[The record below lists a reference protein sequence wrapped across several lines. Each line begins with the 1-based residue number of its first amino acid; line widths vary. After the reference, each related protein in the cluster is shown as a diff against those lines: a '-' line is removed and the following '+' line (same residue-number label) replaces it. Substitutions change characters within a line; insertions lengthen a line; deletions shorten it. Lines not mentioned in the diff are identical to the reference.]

1 MKKKV
6 TLVFLCVVML
16 VGLVGCR
23 EANEF
28 DETTLTVVNDTDYT
42 IDMIQ
47 IQGYIGYSARVSL
60 VFDALPDGMEL
71 GPGEKLLFALPPVQA
86 ENSSISIY
94 AKYQEGET
102 YSSSIDFVYDEGA
115 EVTLTLNPAATAEES
130 PYFTIEGGT
139 FVK

>member
-6 TLVFLCVVML
+6 VLAFLCIFLL
-16 VGLVGCR
+16 VGLISCR

-28 DETTLTVVNDTDYT
+28 EETTLTVINETEYT
-42 IDMIQ
+42 IDLIE
-47 IQGYIGYSARVSL
+47 IHTYVGYSRVGSTYN
-60 VFDALPDGMEL
+60 ALPEGVTLDAG
-71 GPGEKLLFALPPVQA
+71 GTLLFALPPVQA
-86 ENSSISIY
+86 DNSALWLY
-94 AKYQEGET
+94 VRYLEGET

-115 EVTLTLNPAATAEES
+115 EVTLTVNPAATAEES